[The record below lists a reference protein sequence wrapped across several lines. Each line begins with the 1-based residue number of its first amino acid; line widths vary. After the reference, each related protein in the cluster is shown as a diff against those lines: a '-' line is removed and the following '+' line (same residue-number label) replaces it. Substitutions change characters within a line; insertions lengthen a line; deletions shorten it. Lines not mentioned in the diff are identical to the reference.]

1 MYVREKPKG
10 QSKMDN
16 PETWA
21 MLGAQDTVEIQTK
34 QKSQNT
40 KLKGCTTR
48 TPLKTKSRG
57 MNQAVSASYKDTKI
71 CYDLLIYAF

>member
-1 MYVREKPKG
+1 
-10 QSKMDN
+10 MDN

-40 KLKGCTTR
+40 KLKGCTTW
-48 TPLKTKSRG
+48 TPPKTKSRG
-57 MNQAVSASYKDTKI
+57 MNPGVHDEWAVSASYKDTKI
-71 CYDLLIYAF
+71 CYDFLIYAF

>member
-1 MYVREKPKG
+1 MYAREKPKG

-40 KLKGCTTR
+40 KLKGCTT
-48 TPLKTKSRG
+48 
-57 MNQAVSASYKDTKI
+57 
-71 CYDLLIYAF
+71 

>member
-1 MYVREKPKG
+1 MYAREKPKV

-21 MLGAQDTVEIQTK
+21 MLGTQDTVEIQTK

-48 TPLKTKSRG
+48 TPPKTKSRR
-57 MNQAVSASYKDTKI
+57 MNPSVRAE
-71 CYDLLIYAF
+71 

>member
-1 MYVREKPKG
+1 MNVREKPKG
-10 QSKMDN
+10 KSKMDN

-34 QKSQNT
+34 QKSQST

-57 MNQAVSASYKDTKI
+57 MNPGVPDE
-71 CYDLLIYAF
+71 

>member
-1 MYVREKPKG
+1 
-10 QSKMDN
+10 MDN

-21 MLGAQDTVEIQTK
+21 MLGTQDTVEIQTK

-48 TPLKTKSRG
+48 TAPKTKSRG
-57 MNQAVSASYKDTKI
+57 MNPGVPYE
-71 CYDLLIYAF
+71 

>member
-1 MYVREKPKG
+1 MNAREKPKG
-10 QSKMDN
+10 KSKMDN

-21 MLGAQDTVEIQTK
+21 MLGTQDTVEIQTK

-48 TPLKTKSRG
+48 TPLKTKSRR
-57 MNQAVSASYKDTKI
+57 MNPSVREE
-71 CYDLLIYAF
+71 